1 MIIEEGYVYHIKNEY
16 FEFVK
21 DEKLITNH
29 EGDSTRPNY
38 FCIKINDENVMWFVP
53 ISSKVEKYKK
63 IIQNKMKKYKKCDT
77 IVIGNYRGREHA
89 FLIQNMFPITEK
101 NIDHIDTIEG
111 KALKVPSETR
121 RDIERK
127 VEKVLLLKEKGI
139 NLIFPNVDKI
149 TEKLLKE
156 LKNGD

>member
-21 DEKLITNH
+21 DEKLMTNH

-53 ISSKVEKYKK
+53 MSSKVEKYKK

-101 NIDHIDTIEG
+101 YIDHIDTIEG

-121 RDIERK
+121 RNIERK

-149 TEKLLKE
+149 TEQLLKE

>member
-21 DEKLITNH
+21 DEKLMTNH

-53 ISSKVEKYKK
+53 MSSKVGKYKK

-101 NIDHIDTIEG
+101 YIDHIDTIEG

>member
-21 DEKLITNH
+21 DEKLMTNH

-53 ISSKVEKYKK
+53 MSSKAEKYKK

-101 NIDHIDTIEG
+101 YIDHIDTIEG

>member
-21 DEKLITNH
+21 DEKLMINH

-53 ISSKVEKYKK
+53 MSSKVEKYKK

-101 NIDHIDTIEG
+101 YIDHIDTIEG

>member
-53 ISSKVEKYKK
+53 MSSKVEKYKK

-101 NIDHIDTIEG
+101 YIDHIDTIEG

>member
-1 MIIEEGYVYHIKNEY
+1 MLIEEGYVYHIKNEY

-21 DEKLITNH
+21 DEKLMTNH

-53 ISSKVEKYKK
+53 MSSKVEKYKK

-101 NIDHIDTIEG
+101 YIDHIDTIEG